1 MCNFYEIV
9 TKSLESPYQLVEENI
24 SPPSLTFT
32 VTTRHPH
39 WPWQASWHT
48 VGPPHLEAFDGA
60 KELPTPGMERRKS
73 CRRPF
78 AACVG
83 APLGVGCPTSLPPVG
98 KTKDMQKA
106 LH

>member
-32 VTTRHPH
+32 H

-83 APLGVGCPTSLPPVG
+83 APLGVGCPPPFLPSA
-98 KTKDMQKA
+98 KQKPCRK
-106 LH
+106 L